1 MKSYKVI
8 ILCAEAGY
16 RLHNKADNA
25 ICSAIQ
31 LPIDSDVTDWE
42 EITED
47 EAKAYEVL
55 PDVIPAD
62 MTVEVPDVQTSE
74 DVKE

>member
-16 RLHNKADNA
+16 RLHNKADNS

-31 LPIDSDVTDWE
+31 LPIDANIDDWE

-47 EAKAYEVL
+47 EAKEYEVL

-62 MTVEVPDVQTSE
+62 MTVEVPDEESAV
-74 DVKE
+74 